1 MLGFLVGLAC
11 LSGPALAQ
19 PAAGLSDDAK
29 LARVI
34 TLYETGKYGD
44 CVKAFSGLIGAEPRQ
59 ISDPDVLE
67 RARMYYAAC
76 LIGNGQTAD
85 AEEQMRAALR
95 QNPQVRPDSL
105 VFPGP
110 VIDRFL
116 QVKDALKAE
125 LAEAEAKKREA
136 ARAAAAAAAARTAA
150 EKRRVARLEELAS
163 QEVQVEKNSRWVA
176 AIPFGAGQFQN
187 RDPLLGYLFLGS
199 EVLLAGTAIGAMV
212 IQLDLNARADDDP
225 PPEPVAKPKPRPDAG
240 APDAGPADAGT
251 SIGDPVAM
259 AGGAGKIVDANAN
272 VRLIVF
278 NDRIRNHPLGARI
291 GTLLG
296 GAEQWKDFFG
306 PTGLDPIKDVDR
318 ILIAGPQLRKSAD
331 VVAVLRVNVPNDK
344 LRAAVDALVQRD
356 AQGGWLDAGVPAAR
370 LQADRAERLLVLPAP
385 QILVMAPPSAEKHA
399 LSLGSGLKFPNPKGN
414 EALTTFVVTPWRAFV
429 GIPFEIP
436 KSIKWVRMKITPT
449 SDGGAV
455 ADLVAEDES
464 PESAAKHAE
473 ELAAAI
479 DKVTHPKVL
488 GFQVVAL
495 LEPISLKPVGSEI
508 HGSVV
513 ATPKQL
519 ARLLEAVSAY
529 AKELAEEAARKA
541 AAKAAKDGG
550 APGADSGASD
560 GERPA
565 KDGGARPS
573 MADAGRD

>member
-1 MLGFLVGLAC
+1 MGR
-11 LSGPALAQ
+11 S
-19 PAAGLSDDAK
+19 
-29 LARVI
+29 
-34 TLYETGKYGD
+34 
-44 CVKAFSGLIGAEPRQ
+44 
-59 ISDPDVLE
+59 
-67 RARMYYAAC
+67 
-76 LIGNGQTAD
+76 
-85 AEEQMRAALR
+85 ALR
-95 QNPQVRPDSL
+95 GLVAVVILSSHFLRGRP
-105 VFPGP
+105 
-110 VIDRFL
+110 
-116 QVKDALKAE
+116 
-125 LAEAEAKKREA
+125 
-136 ARAAAAAAAARTAA
+136 
-150 EKRRVARLEELAS
+150 ARLECEPRARREIPGSPVEPVKAILQRVAIGPEWRGQRDTTQSRFFRVLAVS
-163 QEVQVEKNSRWVA
+163 VLIHAPLTPV
-176 AIPFGAGQFQN
+176 IG
-187 RDPLLGYLFLGS
+187 LLGLMG
-199 EVLLAGTAIGAMV
+199 LLAGKPGDEPPPADPITAIP
-212 IQLDLNARADDDP
+212 IDLVADERPSTPPPAETAKPEPQPEPTNPAPDDPFAEIKDDDDP

>member
-1 MLGFLVGLAC
+1 MKAILQRVAVRTEWRGQRDTTRGRFLRVLAVSALIHAPLTPLIAFLGLMGL
-11 LSGPALAQ
+11 LSGKAPDEPPPADPITAIPVDLVADDRPSATPPPAEPAKPEAPPEPAQ
-19 PAAGLSDDAK
+19 PVVDDP
-29 LARVI
+29 
-34 TLYETGKYGD
+34 
-44 CVKAFSGLIGAEPRQ
+44 FAE
-59 ISDPDVLE
+59 I
-67 RARMYYAAC
+67 
-76 LIGNGQTAD
+76 
-85 AEEQMRAALR
+85 
-95 QNPQVRPDSL
+95 
-105 VFPGP
+105 
-110 VIDRFL
+110 
-116 QVKDALKAE
+116 KD
-125 LAEAEAKKREA
+125 
-136 ARAAAAAAAARTAA
+136 
-150 EKRRVARLEELAS
+150 
-163 QEVQVEKNSRWVA
+163 
-176 AIPFGAGQFQN
+176 
-187 RDPLLGYLFLGS
+187 
-199 EVLLAGTAIGAMV
+199 
-212 IQLDLNARADDDP
+212 DDDP
-225 PPEPVAKPKPRPDAG
+225 PPEPVAKPKPKPDAG
-240 APDAGPADAGT
+240 APDAGPADAGP

-259 AGGAGKIVDANAN
+259 AGVAGKVVDANAN

-296 GAEQWKDFFG
+296 AAEQWKDFFG

-318 ILIAGPQLRKSAD
+318 ILIAGPQLRKSSE

-344 LRAAVDALVQRD
+344 LRAAVDTLVQRD
-356 AQGGWLDAGVPAAR
+356 ARNGWLDAGVPAAR
-370 LQADRAERLLVLPAP
+370 LEADRAERLLVLPAP

-399 LSLGSGLKFPNPKGN
+399 LSLGSGLKFPNPKGT

-436 KSIKWVRMKITPT
+436 KSLKWVRMKVTPT

-519 ARLLEAVSAY
+519 ARLLEAISAY

-550 APGADSGASD
+550 APSTDAGASD
-560 GERPA
+560 GGKKE
-565 KDGGARPS
+565 KDASAARGV
-573 MADAGRD
+573 ADAGAD